1 MIQIPLPTYEWNKVF
16 CFSHAIANKI
26 KIEINVFSDT
36 RYILYLAIK
45 DFLFFT
51 KMQDMSGWIKHV
63 TLYVKNFSF
72 YFDIKTVALLLS
84 KAVNRRLVCISY
96 ELVLHIFVVRCIFW
110 IHIEFKFKGMAHP
123 FLCYFKF
130 YRYLPCYK
138 KDKQ

>member
-1 MIQIPLPTYEWNKVF
+1 MKCICLITIIHFINSSFEVRTEFSFILVQKTKFVANNVISFL
-16 CFSHAIANKI
+16 FSHAIANKI

-72 YFDIKTVALLLS
+72 YFDIKTVAELLS
-84 KAVNRRLVCISY
+84 KAVNRMLVCISY
-96 ELVLHIFVVRCIFW
+96 ELLCI
-110 IHIEFKFKGMAHP
+110 
-123 FLCYFKF
+123 
-130 YRYLPCYK
+130 YLL
-138 KDKQ
+138 

>member
-1 MIQIPLPTYEWNKVF
+1 MKFVANNVISFL
-16 CFSHAIANKI
+16 FSHAIANKI

-72 YFDIKTVALLLS
+72 YFDIKTVAELLS
-84 KAVNRRLVCISY
+84 KAVNRMFVCISY
-96 ELVLHIFVVRCIFW
+96 ELLCI
-110 IHIEFKFKGMAHP
+110 H
-123 FLCYFKF
+123 L
-130 YRYLPCYK
+130 L
-138 KDKQ
+138 